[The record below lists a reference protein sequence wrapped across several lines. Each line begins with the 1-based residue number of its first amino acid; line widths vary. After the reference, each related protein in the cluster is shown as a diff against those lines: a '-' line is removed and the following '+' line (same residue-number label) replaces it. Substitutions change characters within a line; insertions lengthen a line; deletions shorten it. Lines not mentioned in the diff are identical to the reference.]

1 MIFFFR
7 IKDKALVILK
17 IFLLKKKKEVN
28 DEYKEVKIKF
38 PTCILKDNMNF
49 KKAIIDISSEKA
61 KIVEE
66 MILSICN
73 L

>member
-1 MIFFFR
+1 
-7 IKDKALVILK
+7 
-17 IFLLKKKKEVN
+17 
-28 DEYKEVKIKF
+28 VKIKF